1 MKKKGIALI
10 GLHQKRPALTRANG
24 FTLIEILVALVILAI
39 ALLALAGLM
48 VTTTKNSS
56 FGSHM
61 TEAATFAQDLLEQLR
76 ASPWANVVSG
86 ADQRT
91 GSTGVNYNR
100 NWNVVPNPTGN
111 QRWVNITVNWNDG
124 VNRSIS
130 LLSVISQ

>member
-1 MKKKGIALI
+1 MRIRTRRGLGLTKK
-10 GLHQKRPALTRANG
+10 RSPRTRSNG
-24 FTLIEILVALVILAI
+24 FTLIEILVALVILSI

-56 FGSHM
+56 FGGRM

-86 ADQRT
+86 ADQKM
-91 GSTGVNYNR
+91 GSTGINYTR
-100 NWNVVPNPTGN
+100 NWNVVPNPPGT
-111 QRWVNITVNWNDG
+111 QRWVTITVNWNDG
-124 VNRSIS
+124 VNRSIR